1 MLFKTF
7 SAAVFGIDAYLVEV
21 EVDVSHSFEGTFTV
35 VGLPDIAVKESRER
49 IKSALRNCGFDFPSQ
64 QAVTINLAPA
74 DIRKEGSAF
83 DLPMAL
89 GVLGCQGTFFGKILN
104 AYVFLG
110 ELSLDGGV
118 RSVRG
123 ALSAALAARENG
135 IRNVVVPEANARE
148 AAVVEG
154 IQVFAVKSLPPRP
167 IVETAPLR
175 VLPWKPV
182 TTGMMPASS
191 AA

>member
-21 EVDVSHSFEGTFTV
+21 EADVSPAYQGSFNV

-49 IKSALRNCGFDFPSQ
+49 ITSALRNCGFDFPLQ
-64 QAVTINLAPA
+64 HAVTINLAPA

-89 GVLGCQGTFFGKILN
+89 GVMGCQGAFFGKIPDS
-104 AYVFLG
+104 YVFLG

-123 ALSAALAARENG
+123 ALSAALAAREKG
-135 IRNVVVPEANARE
+135 QRNVVVPEANARE

-154 IQVFAVKSLPPRP
+154 IQVFAVKSLPQAADL
-167 IVETAPLR
+167 INAPESFR
-175 VLPWKPV
+175 PV
-182 TTGMMPASS
+182 TVDTSQIYWAMYA
-191 AA
+191 